1 METIV
6 ADVSEEKPD
15 RSITKAERDL
25 RTLIDACRPC
35 FLRRV
40 FAAR

>member
-1 METIV
+1 METVI
-6 ADVSEEKPD
+6 ASASMQKPD
-15 RSITKAERDL
+15 RSVTKAERDL